1 MSNWSIQTSHELS
14 DQQFQEWKVLVE
26 EKTGMLLP
34 DHRKTFLQSSLNIRM
49 REVSCASYDEYFEQ
63 LSSGMA
69 GTVEWAV
76 LVDRLTVHE
85 TNFFRHPESFDL
97 VRNYLRRLIVNRV
110 KQNKPVNIWSV
121 GCSTGEEPYSLAI
134 LIEELMQELQ
144 ADLYYGITATDIS
157 LPSLATARAGK
168 YNERRLSGLNDSQ
181 KTFMFDKPA
190 GEPYQVKQKYKEKI
204 CFARVNLLDLDAAPI
219 DRVDV
224 LFCQNVLIYFQKER
238 KHEIVEKLTES
249 VEPGGLMV
257 LGLGDVTDWC
267 PSTMRRVKAPEIL
280 AFTKKI

>member
-1 MSNWSIQTSHELS
+1 MKNWSIQSSQELS
-14 DQQFQEWKVLVE
+14 EQQFREWKVLVE

-49 REVSCASYDEYFEQ
+49 REIGCETYNEYFQQ
-63 LSSGMA
+63 LASGIS

-85 TNFFRHPESFDL
+85 THFFRHPESFEL
-97 VRNYLRRLIVNRV
+97 VRNYLRRLISNRA
-110 KQNKPVNIWSV
+110 KQKSPVNIWSV

-134 LIEELMQELQ
+134 LVEELIHELQ
-144 ADLYYGITATDIS
+144 VKLFYGITATDIS
-157 LPSLATARAGK
+157 LPSLSTARAGK
-168 YNERRLSGLNDSQ
+168 YTDRRLRGLSDHQ
-181 KTFMFDKPA
+181 KRFMFDKLD
-190 GEPYQVKQKYKEKI
+190 EQHYQVKQHYKEKI
-204 CFARVNLLDLDAAPI
+204 CFARVNLLDLETVPI
-219 DRVDV
+219 EKVDV

-238 KHEIVEKLTES
+238 KLQIIQELSRS

-267 PSTMRRVKAPEIL
+267 PEGMRRVKAPDVL
-280 AFTKKI
+280 AFTKNI